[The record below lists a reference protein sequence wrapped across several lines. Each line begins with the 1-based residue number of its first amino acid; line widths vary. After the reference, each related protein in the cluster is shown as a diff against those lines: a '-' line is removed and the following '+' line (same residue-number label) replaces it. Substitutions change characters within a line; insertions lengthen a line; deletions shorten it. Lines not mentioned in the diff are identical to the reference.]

1 MTKGKNELYE
11 KVFKIACSNRILSF
25 NDPAIN
31 TLFNAIKKALDNDI
45 ISRIECLDRNKAI
58 MIVCGDN
65 HLTKGIISYIW
76 YTHPPKLIKSGIG
89 YNARRVSLRHKDYLR
104 WTETQVMSDLTDW
117 GISFHEVVLGSFR
130 YEWDYI
136 QFFQNLKGA
145 YWKALKYLLDKTK
158 TYKDILLEKHKQEL
172 QIIEQNYKQFPQI
185 DYKKCLEE
193 AKNNILE
200 NGRMLIVST
209 DKVGTLP
216 KNLSEQFEIVE
227 PNLETEKQIINKDT
241 SSNIIPFSTPPGS
254 NWSDLKMT
262 IIGYEKVKLKVKGET
277 TTTNYEKMG
286 FEDRRKGKPNDAW
299 KRLTEFAYNNGMLT
313 NFSST
318 KKNKIE
324 KDVQDIRNILSKRFK
339 IVGKPI
345 PDYIKG
351 EGYKTAFNISYQ
363 EEKEQKSKELS
374 NSDDNKDDMIF

>member
-1 MTKGKNELYE
+1 MTEEINEVYE
-11 KVFKIACSNRILSF
+11 KVFEITCSNRILSS
-25 NDPAIN
+25 NDPTI
-31 TLFNAIKKALDNDI
+31 NAIFKEVKKALGNDLA
-45 ISRIECLDRNKAI
+45 SRIEHLDRNKAI

-104 WTETQVMSDLTDW
+104 WTETQVMSDLMDW
-117 GISFHEVVLGSFR
+117 GISFHEVALGSFR

-227 PNLETEKQIINKDT
+227 PNLEPEKQIKTKGIPQTTPGIKDT
-241 SSNIIPFSTPPGS
+241 PKTEINSELFLENNHHLKILDNNNCIKLTENLAELVRFMARKDQENEGL
-254 NWSDLKMT
+254 DLTDILCFHYGNDVRNKMT
-262 IIGYEKVKLKVKGET
+262 
-277 TTTNYEKMG
+277 
-286 FEDRRKGKPNDAW
+286 
-299 KRLTEFAYNNGMLT
+299 
-313 NFSST
+313 
-318 KKNKIE
+318 
-324 KDVQDIRNILSKRFK
+324 LSKKDRQPFDKEKKGINDRCEEALKRDLIKSLGGKKFALDFK
-339 IVGKPI
+339 VILPKNF
-345 PDYIKG
+345 K
-351 EGYKTAFNISYQ
+351 KHFQ
-363 EEKEQKSKELS
+363 
-374 NSDDNKDDMIF
+374 